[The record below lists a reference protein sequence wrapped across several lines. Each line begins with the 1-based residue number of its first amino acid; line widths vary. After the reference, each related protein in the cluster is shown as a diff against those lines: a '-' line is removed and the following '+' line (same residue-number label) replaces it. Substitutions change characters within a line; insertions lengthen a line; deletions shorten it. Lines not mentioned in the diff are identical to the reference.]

1 MNVKEQLAAAL
12 KRAQEL
18 SKSAGER
25 DLTAEELT
33 EVKSLTDNID
43 GLKAQVKKADEDF
56 ALLKRLGDL
65 GRPQAKAADEAD
77 MPALTLGEHFV
88 KHAGERLKANRGT
101 PGASASAPEWFG
113 AKASTTTQD
122 TTGSGWTPVLT
133 EVDRTIVRGVRT
145 RLTIADLLGSGTIS
159 GNAVSYFVEGAVE
172 GAFTT
177 VAEAG
182 AKPQLHI
189 VDPTTVTDALKKIAA
204 FIKFTDEMTED
215 LDFYVSEINNRLIY
229 LLGVF
234 EEQQLLNGAGTGTT
248 VTGLLNRSGIQTET
262 GATLRRQRRRG
273 VPRDHQGHDRLR
285 SRRRRH
291 RDPPDRLPGV
301 PPEEGRQQPVLRRR
315 LLRRRVR
322 RRRRPDAAAA
332 VGPAHRG
339 HPGDRRRHGPGRR
352 VQAGRHGVP
361 QGRRPGRVDEQ
372 SRLGL
377 HVQPRHDSRRGARRA
392 RVRVPAGFVKLT
404 LGTT

>member
-25 DLTAEELT
+25 DLTDAEELT

-43 GLKAQVKKADEDF
+43 GLKAQVKKADDDF

-159 GNAVSYFVEGAVE
+159 GNA
-172 GAFTT
+172 
-177 VAEAG
+177 
-182 AKPQLHI
+182 
-189 VDPTTVTDALKKIAA
+189 
-204 FIKFTDEMTED
+204 D
-215 LDFYVSEINNRLIY
+215 LL
-229 LLGVF
+229 
-234 EEQQLLNGAGTGTT
+234 
-248 VTGLLNRSGIQTET
+248 
-262 GATLRRQRRRG
+262 LRRGRRRG
-273 VPRDHQGHDRLR
+273 RVHDR
-285 SRRRRH
+285 RR
-291 RDPPDRLPGV
+291 G
-301 PPEEGRQQPVLRRR
+301 GRQAAAPH
-315 LLRRRVR
+315 
-322 RRRRPDAAAA
+322 RRPD
-332 VGPAHRG
+332 
-339 HPGDRRRHGPGRR
+339 DRSPTR
-352 VQAGRHGVP
+352 
-361 QGRRPGRVDEQ
+361 
-372 SRLGL
+372 
-377 HVQPRHDSRRGARRA
+377 
-392 RVRVPAGFVKLT
+392 
-404 LGTT
+404 